1 MAVASLIL
9 LTQRNSRPE
18 ERHGEPLT
26 EDVTE

>member
-1 MAVASLIL
+1 VASLIL